1 MERLAQELVQAE
13 ATAAIAKV
21 YDQYMDIIALEPSL
35 FTLNI
40 KDSFM
45 AYNDPAMGEQQIRYA
60 GRICS
65 PRRFAIHAFCSSFSK
80 SLTTSPPG
88 SLLVL

>member
-45 AYNDPAMGEQQIRYA
+45 AYNDPAMGEQQIRCA
-60 GRICS
+60 DRICS
-65 PRRFAIHAFCSSFSK
+65 RGIKLSFRYSRAIQ
-80 SLTTSPPG
+80 
-88 SLLVL
+88 